1 MDNLIFYYKTE
12 SDAQKDSHILLIK
25 AAKQLYGDKNY
36 ELFRRSGGKLYF
48 KYHPEIHFSI
58 SHSGEYWTC
67 AFSDAEVGLDV
78 QIEEHHHRIE
88 KISRRFFTL
97 EEQEYLERCN
107 YDEFYDIWAAKEAYL
122 KYTGEGLARGLQT
135 VSMVKDGQI
144 AEIIGN
150 ENMGD
155 GSPGRVGYLQ
165 KVDFQIG
172 YHMWVCTD
180 PSNGSIKIRKK
191 ELI

>member
-58 SHSGEYWTC
+58 SHSGEYWAC

-88 KISRRFFTL
+88 KIARRFFSP
-97 EEQEYLERCN
+97 EEQEYLERCDF
-107 YDEFYDIWAAKEAYL
+107 DEFYDVWAAKEAYL
-122 KYTGEGLARGLQT
+122 KYTGEGLAKGLGKFS
-135 VSMVKDGQI
+135 VVRDGYLGETLSLGET
-144 AEIIGN
+144 AK
-150 ENMGD
+150 
-155 GSPGRVGYLQ
+155 SACLQ

-172 YHMWVCTD
+172 YHMWICTD
-180 PSNGSIKIRKK
+180 PSNGSTMIRKK